1 MISLLNLRG
10 GRRLII
16 ISTLLTAL
24 FIYLVSTVSLQTTS
38 NTSCDPNTRSL
49 YQRDGAK
56 VTDEHE
62 HDTYY
67 LNLNDL
73 NSTTDA
79 VSQNEH
85 LLVLTP
91 LLHTPLDKQQLEHFF
106 NQLDRTTFPNQL
118 ISIALLV
125 TDDSD
130 TLLLETLETVVRK
143 WRQRWLNRFHEISVY
158 QRNFELATTAGSSS
172 NANRPYVRSMMARA
186 RNFLLSAALRD
197 YHSWVAWVDVD
208 VVEYPPTIF
217 EDLMSADGDVVVPN
231 CLLYREDY
239 AFWGYDRNNW
249 AESDY
254 SLQMQQWMP
263 QDTILM
269 EGYNDFSSGRS
280 LLVDM
285 PTHLGEDYKVPLD
298 GVGATFTLVKSHVH
312 REGANFPSFVYRHQV
327 DAEAFGKVAVAMGF
341 SVYGLPGYKIYHAE
355 RQ

>member
-1 MISLLNLRG
+1 MCIPIVEFTLPRLKERKEKKDGNTWTITIFSLSFSFSLALHYILEGMISLLNLRG

-16 ISTLLTAL
+16 ISTILTAL
-24 FIYLVSTVSLQTTS
+24 VIYLVSTLSLQTTS

-73 NSTTDA
+73 NSTTEA
-79 VSQNEH
+79 VSHGEH

-91 LLHTPLDKQQLEHFF
+91 LLHTPLSKQQLEHFF
-106 NQLDRTTFPNQL
+106 TQLDRTTFPNQL

-130 TLLLETLETVVRK
+130 TLLLETLETVVRS

-158 QRNFELATTAGSSS
+158 RRNFELATAASSS
-172 NANRPYVRSMMARA
+172 NADRPYVRSMMARA

-197 YHSWVAWVDVD
+197 YHSWVAWVDID

-217 EDLMSADGDVVVPN
+217 EDLMKADGDVVVPN
-231 CLLYREDY
+231 CLLYRDDH

-249 AESDY
+249 AESDQ
-254 SLQMQQWMP
+254 SLQMQQWMS

-269 EGYNDFSSGRS
+269 EGKGVYWKGGAVCHDISG
-280 LLVDM
+280 
-285 PTHLGEDYKVPLD
+285 TQ
-298 GVGATFTLVKSHVH
+298 
-312 REGANFPSFVYRHQV
+312 RHIIQ
-327 DAEAFGKVAVAMGF
+327 K
-341 SVYGLPGYKIYHAE
+341 
-355 RQ
+355 

>member
-16 ISTLLTAL
+16 ISTILTAL
-24 FIYLVSTVSLQTTS
+24 FIYLISTVSLQTTS

-79 VSQNEH
+79 VSKGEH

-91 LLHTPLDKQQLEHFF
+91 LLHSPLDKQQLEHFF
-106 NQLDRTTFPNQL
+106 TQLDRTTFPNQL

-130 TLLLETLETVVRK
+130 TLLLETLESVVRK

-158 QRNFELATTAGSSS
+158 QRNFELATTATTTTASGSS

-197 YHSWVAWVDVD
+197 YHSWVAWIDID

-217 EDLMSADGDVVVPN
+217 EDLMRADGDVVVPN

-269 EGYNDFSSGRS
+269 EG
-280 LLVDM
+280 
-285 PTHLGEDYKVPLD
+285 KVYIN
-298 GVGATFTLVKSHVH
+298 GS
-312 REGANFPSFVYRHQV
+312 Q
-327 DAEAFGKVAVAMGF
+327 
-341 SVYGLPGYKIYHAE
+341 
-355 RQ
+355 

>member
-16 ISTLLTAL
+16 ISTILTAL

-79 VSQNEH
+79 VSQGEH

-130 TLLLETLETVVRK
+130 TLLLETLESVVRK

-158 QRNFELATTAGSSS
+158 QRNFELATTTTTTASGSS

-197 YHSWVAWVDVD
+197 YHSWVAWIDID

-217 EDLMSADGDVVVPN
+217 EDLMRADGDVVVPN

-269 EGYNDFSSGRS
+269 EGKVYIKGSQWDRRRS
-280 LLVDM
+280 RKQMGHGFFQAHD
-285 PTHLGEDYKVPLD
+285 
-298 GVGATFTLVKSHVH
+298 TLPKNRST
-312 REGANFPSFVYRHQV
+312 RNT
-327 DAEAFGKVAVAMGF
+327 K
-341 SVYGLPGYKIYHAE
+341 
-355 RQ
+355 